1 MLCRNVEEETN
12 FFTKM
17 WRISW
22 SNSWSKNKYT
32 YFFHDGEYYRFDDK
46 RFQIDKGDPAFP
58 RPSGVWWFGC
68 KSANLKG
75 GSSVTD
81 YEDDDY
87 NDDDYDDDGKT
98 FFTRFLQK
106 KDEVVNFFHNFD
118 EADDTMLDVFSG
130 DEWINDV

>member
-130 DEWINDV
+130 DE